1 VIAGGGPAGCA
12 TALALRI
19 HAPELSV
26 ALIEQT
32 SYRSI
37 RPGEVL
43 PGAARSLLDCLHVW
57 PGFERHAWRSV
68 YATAAAWGSPVVSE
82 NHSLYATAGNG
93 WHLDRARFDLFLAEE
108 ANARGVTVYLGK
120 SLQRADKTDDG
131 WSVVTSGNVAS
142 GDLRLRARFLADAT
156 GRAATIAR
164 GLGGSVV
171 SLDALTGFSR
181 FFPADEDSDP
191 HTLIESVPDGWW
203 YTAAL
208 SDNRRVVTLMADADI
223 ARPRRL
229 DREPGWRKALSETM
243 LMKTLAPAAEALG
256 EVVRPAG
263 SAYLNEPCGD
273 SWIAAGD
280 ACCAHDPLSGQGIT
294 RALRSGIM
302 AAYAIVDTLCK
313 NSPLGMKRY
322 RHLIRHGWSGYLS
335 ARNRFYAEERRW
347 PGSLFWQRRQGT
359 LKR

>member
-1 VIAGGGPAGCA
+1 
-12 TALALRI
+12 LALRI

-43 PGAARSLLDCLHVW
+43 PGAARSLLECLQVW
-57 PGFERHAWRSV
+57 PGFERHAFRSV

-82 NHSLYATAGNG
+82 NHALYATAGSG
-93 WHLDRARFDLFLAEE
+93 WHLDRARFDLLLAEE
-108 ANARGVTVYLGK
+108 ANARGVTVYQDK

-131 WSVVTSGNVAS
+131 WSLVAS

-156 GRAATIAR
+156 GRAATVSR
-164 GLGGSVV
+164 GLGRSIV
-171 SLDALTGFSR
+171 SLDTLTGFSR
-181 FFPADEDSDP
+181 FFHADKDSDP
-191 HTLIESVPDGWW
+191 RTLIESVPDGWW

-243 LMKTLAPAAEALG
+243 LMKTTPGGGALG
-256 EVVRPAG
+256 EIVRPAG
-263 SAYLNEPCGD
+263 SACLDEPCGD
-273 SWIAAGD
+273 SWIAVGD
-280 ACCAHDPLSGQGIT
+280 ACCAHDPLSGQGIA

-302 AAYAIVDTLCK
+302 AAYAIADTLCK

-322 RHLIRHGWSGYLS
+322 RHLVRHGWSGYLL
-335 ARNRFYAEERRW
+335 ARSRFYAEERRW
-347 PGSLFWQRRQGT
+347 PESLFWQRRQET